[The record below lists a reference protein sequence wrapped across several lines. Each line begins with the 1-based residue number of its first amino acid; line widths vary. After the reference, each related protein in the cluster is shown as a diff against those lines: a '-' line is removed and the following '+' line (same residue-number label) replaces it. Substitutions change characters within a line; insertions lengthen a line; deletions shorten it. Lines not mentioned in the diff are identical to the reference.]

1 MPELIP
7 KDRLQPS
14 LLDRLTDDSPERSK
28 ESRDRR
34 VLSMSELRKCVVRDL
49 EWLFNAGNLASVVDL
64 TEHPLVADSVVN
76 YGLPDM
82 AGSTVSGIDQGALER
97 LVRQAILSFEPRLLR
112 HTVKVRAIMSD
123 DLMSRN
129 ALAFVIEG
137 ELWAQPIPLRLFL
150 RTEIDLDTGGVVVS
164 EEAAED

>member
-14 LLDRLTDDSPERSK
+14 LLDRLTDNEPEKSK
-28 ESRDRR
+28 ESRDKR

-49 EWLFNAGNLASVVDL
+49 EWLFNAGSLASVLDL
-64 TEHPLVADSVVN
+64 SEHPQVADSVVN
-76 YGLPDM
+76 YGLPDL
-82 AGSTVSGIDQGALER
+82 AGLTASGIDQGALER
-97 LVRQAILSFEPRLLR
+97 MVRQAILSFEPRILR
-112 HTVKVRAIMSD
+112 QSVKVRAIVSD

-137 ELWAQPIPLRLFL
+137 ELWGQPVPLRLFL
-150 RTEIDLDTGGVVVS
+150 RTEIDLETGGVVVS
-164 EEAAED
+164 EEAAEG